1 MCILQIISSNWEVI
15 TAISSGTLAILALG
29 ATFYQAHL
37 TRHHNLIS
45 VTPKLTTWKTIRTES
60 GNMLLAL
67 RVKNSGIGPA
77 EITSFEIFIDQRKI
91 AGEQTEPIEKAA
103 SLLFPNTKYNAEHA
117 FVAAGYC
124 LAAGDEFNLI
134 KLTFIKDHE
143 PTPVQLQSFE
153 DRARLV
159 IKYRSMYK
167 VEECLDTD
175 KFKSKATA

>member
-1 MCILQIISSNWEVI
+1 MISNNWEVI
-15 TAISSGTLAILALG
+15 TAISSGTVAILALG

-37 TRHHNLIS
+37 MRLHNRIS
-45 VTPKLTTWKTIRTES
+45 VTPKLTTWKTTRTES

-77 EITSFEIFIDQRKI
+77 EITSFEIFIDQKKMN
-91 AGEQTEPIEKAA
+91 GEQTEPIEKAV
-103 SLLFPNTKYNAEHA
+103 SLLFPNTQYNPEYA
-117 FVAAGYC
+117 FVAAGHF
-124 LAAGDEFNLI
+124 LAAGDEFDLVNLS
-134 KLTFIKDHE
+134 FQKDHE
-143 PTPVQLQSFE
+143 PTTEQLKNFK

-175 KFKSKATA
+175 KFKVKA